1 MYKFCT
7 PQESG
12 APDFLRS
19 ARERGGSGWVLAAPA
34 IEEGTSARA
43 EDTYSLFC
51 LSFVS
56 GSKTSYIYSTY
67 IYWVPGIVPV
77 TQQPPPHQ
85 KKNPQK
91 FSFSGDLNSGAEDR

>member
-7 PQESG
+7 PQQSG

-19 ARERGGSGWVLAAPA
+19 ARERGGSGWVLATPA
-34 IEEGTSARA
+34 VEVGTSTRA
-43 EDTYSLFC
+43 EDTFSLPC

-56 GSKTSYIYSTY
+56 GSKTSYVYSTY

-77 TQQPPPHQ
+77 TQHPPP

-91 FSFSGDLNSGAEDR
+91 LFFSGDLNSGAKDR